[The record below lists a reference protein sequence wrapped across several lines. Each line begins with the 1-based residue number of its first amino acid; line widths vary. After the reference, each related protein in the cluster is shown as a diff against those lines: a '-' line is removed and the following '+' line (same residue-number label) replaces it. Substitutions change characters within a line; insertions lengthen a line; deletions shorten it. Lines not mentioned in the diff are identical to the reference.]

1 VLRALLVGLAF
12 ASPQADASAFPYIN
26 CLSRD
31 GTRYVRKRKPARCA
45 HFGPGGSFGG
55 GVNLR
60 DIHWRSYT
68 GSEARGTATECGFHL
83 PCANVRVTIRAYR
96 VRRACGRHVYT
107 RLRARSRYGTTLVR
121 LVRCPGRAY

>member
-1 VLRALLVGLAF
+1 MLRTLLIGAALV
-12 ASPQADASAFPYIN
+12 SPQADASAFMYIN
-26 CLSRD
+26 CLNRD
-31 GTRYVRKRKPARCA
+31 GTRYVRKRRPVRCA

-60 DIHWRSYT
+60 DIHWSSYT

-96 VRRACGRHVYT
+96 VRVACRRHVYT
-107 RLRARSRYGTTLVR
+107 RLRATSRHGTTTVR
-121 LVRCPGRAY
+121 LARCPRAAY